1 MESTRKMKRKLLL
14 RVLGLEYVGHGT
26 PSDMRNGKC
35 GPCGQLPSADP
46 RMEDPGSSHI
56 LLGLTRAYG
65 NILNRDDIAIVFP
78 YSLLRTR
85 K

>member
-1 MESTRKMKRKLLL
+1 MESTRKMKRKVLF

-26 PSDMRNGKC
+26 PSDIANRKS
-35 GPCGQLPSADP
+35 GPCAQLPCADP

-56 LLGLTRAYG
+56 LLGLPRAYG
-65 NILNRDDIAIVFP
+65 NILNRDDIGIVFP
-78 YSLLRTR
+78 YSLVRTR